1 MKMGCDHAAPRRPV
15 SRNADLVE
23 HCKSEF
29 GSLSAH
35 VGARLAAGLGTCAA
49 AVKTES
55 RRTVRAID
63 ASSALYNAHGGLSE
77 EMQSL

>member
-1 MKMGCDHAAPRRPV
+1 MGCDHAAPRRPV
-15 SRNADLVE
+15 SLKTDPVE
-23 HCKSEF
+23 RCKSEG

-35 VGARLAAGLGTCAA
+35 LEARLSAGPGKRAA
-49 AVKTES
+49 AVETER

-63 ASSALYNAHGGLSE
+63 ALAALYMAHGSLSE

>member
-1 MKMGCDHAAPRRPV
+1 MGCDHAAPRRPV
-15 SRNADLVE
+15 SLNADLVE
-23 HCKSEF
+23 RCKSEF

-35 VGARLAAGLGTCAA
+35 VGARLAAGPGKRAA
-49 AVKTES
+49 AVETES

-63 ASSALYNAHGGLSE
+63 ASSALCNAHGSLSD